1 MMSAYF
7 PLKSMER
14 HCLQRMHCSF
24 CLLSLLAV
32 LFEENIEDLGW
43 ILRKMIRR
51 IKVSKKK
58 KKKKGPQ
65 FHSAIGQ
72 REQKYAQINMLIG
85 II

>member
-1 MMSAYF
+1 MSAYF

-14 HCLQRMHCSF
+14 HFLKRMHCSF

-43 ILRKMIRR
+43 ILRKVIRR

-58 KKKKGPQ
+58 KSQ

-72 REQKYAQINMLIG
+72 RGGKRAEICTN
-85 II
+85 